1 MQNKL
6 NKIADDT
13 NLFLKNFIKKQ
24 KKNRIN
30 SSYEIWLVS
39 WWKKNQI

>member
-6 NKIADDT
+6 IKIANDT
-13 NLFLKNFIKKQ
+13 NLFLEKFIKKQ

-30 SSYEIWLVS
+30 FTHEIWFIS
-39 WWKKNQI
+39 WWKKN